1 VRTCFRLWQVEN
13 IDRQVKG
20 ALEGMFS
27 PEPSAWLVRR
37 LSQQLDGL
45 TAGDIRAALSRAR
58 LTLDFPSGSRDAPV
72 SRPEQKRTEKLGP
85 DRPGPQGYGVS
96 PRDLIESGILKP
108 PLELKK
114 TYLGRDLSASVEPDG
129 RVTFAGETYNSLS
142 IAAGVAR
149 ASVTGAPAGRK
160 YHQTNGW
167 TFWHFRDSDGDWKE
181 VDVLRQRHLER
192 ASHAATMSRTV
203 KDPALLQPN
212 TTEVP

>member
-1 VRTCFRLWQVEN
+1 MRENVLSGLWQVEN

-72 SRPEQKRTEKLGP
+72 PRPEQERLEKLGP

-96 PRDLIESGILKP
+96 LRDLIESGILKP

-114 TYLGRDLSASVEPDG
+114 TYLGRGLSASVEPG
-129 RVTFAGETYNSLS
+129 RACRIRGESYNSLS

-149 ASVTGAPAGRK
+149 ASVKGLQRAGSTTRPTDGLSGTSGIVMVTGKRSMYSACAILSGR
-160 YHQTNGW
+160 
-167 TFWHFRDSDGDWKE
+167 
-181 VDVLRQRHLER
+181 
-192 ASHAATMSRTV
+192 ATRR
-203 KDPALLQPN
+203 PCP
-212 TTEVP
+212 EP